1 MNRKELVDL
10 NLYNQDYIIW
20 IIIVIKEVHMFIAR
34 EKELRFL
41 SDIYHAKGGQLVVL
55 YGRRRVGKTEVLR
68 EFCKDKQHVFY
79 SCTQTTDSAQLEN
92 FSNAMFKE
100 DIPAKKYVG
109 SFDNWESA
117 FKSCLDLPYNSG
129 KKLVVI
135 DEFPYMCQ
143 ANSSI
148 PSILQNLFDS
158 DFKDSEIMLVLC
170 GSSMS
175 FIEKDLLSEK
185 NPLYGRATGI
195 YRMTEMDFYDSCKF
209 FPKFSAEDKVYAY
222 SILGGIPHYL
232 KQFDDCVSLEENI
245 KNRILTK
252 GCVLYSE
259 VEFLLH
265 QELREVSVYNSI
277 IQAIAS
283 GSTKLNEISQK
294 SLIDNSS
301 KTGIYLRNLNEL
313 GLVVKEFPITEK
325 QKKTGNSRNGYYRLT
340 DSFFRFWYNFCFPNL
355 SVLEDGDVG
364 GLYEYTVKPGLNH
377 FASLAFED
385 VCRQFIKRQQ
395 FNGALPFR
403 YSKIGRWFGKTKV
416 QDSSTSSGFI
426 TTESEVDILCA
437 DEHYKN
443 YLVGECKF
451 KNSDFTYSD
460 YLNTISKFDDLKA
473 EANFYY
479 YLFSKSGFSDSVVE
493 EASKAGNVF
502 LYELEDVVSNN

>member
-1 MNRKELVDL
+1 
-10 NLYNQDYIIW
+10 
-20 IIIVIKEVHMFIAR
+20 MFIAR
-34 EKELRFL
+34 EKELKFL
-41 SDIYHAKGGQLVVL
+41 NDIYHAKGGQLVVL

-79 SCTQTTDSAQLEN
+79 SCTQTIDSAQLKN

-100 DIPAKKYVG
+100 DIPAKKYIG

-117 FKSCLDLPYNSG
+117 LKSCLDLPYNSD

-209 FPKFSAEDKVYAY
+209 FPNFSAEDKVYTY

-232 KQFDDCVSLEENI
+232 KQFNDCDSLEENI
-245 KNRILTK
+245 KDRILTK

-283 GSTKLNEISQK
+283 GSTKLSEISQK

-313 GLVVKEFPITEK
+313 GLVVKEFPVTEK

-340 DSFFRFWYNFCFPNL
+340 DSFFRFWYNFCFSNL

-395 FNGALPFR
+395 LNGSLPFR
-403 YSKIGRWFGKTKV
+403 YSKIGRWFGKTSVKD
-416 QDSSTSSGFI
+416 DSMPGGSKI
-426 TTESEVDILCA
+426 IESEADIFCTDA
-437 DEHYKN
+437 HYDN
-443 YLVGECKF
+443 YIVGECKF
-451 KNSDFTYSD
+451 KNSPFAYSD
-460 YLNTISKFDDLKA
+460 YMNVISKFYNLKDKA
-473 EANFYY
+473 TFYY
-479 YLFSKSGFSDSVVE
+479 YLFSKSGFSDSVLEV
-493 EASKAGNVF
+493 GNENSDVY
-502 LYELEDVVSNN
+502 LYDLEQVVNYSDRK